1 MNNLPLLEIFRMILK
16 VIKSLKGKPKD
27 EKKTP
32 IKKHSRKSFK
42 RSSGHHP
49 KNSISPR
56 SMRGG
61 IRL

>member
-32 IKKHSRKSFK
+32 IKKAITKVF
-42 RSSGHHP
+42 
-49 KNSISPR
+49 
-56 SMRGG
+56 
-61 IRL
+61 